1 MDIPQKNYSLLRAP
15 LLHRQCFPA
24 RTQYVSIFNRHLVR
38 FIRLF
43 LDPVNGLVRA
53 GELADTADL
62 PPVEVLEPAVG
73 ATFGAVQFRYGY
85 PFTVELFAFLEN
97 LIRANLRT
105 EITTLAPGLV
115 NGEFHEKR
123 PIVYYCSAGEKNLFL
138 ISFSLP
144 DFLLD

>member
-1 MDIPQKNYSLLRAP
+1 
-15 LLHRQCFPA
+15 
-24 RTQYVSIFNRHLVR
+24 VR

-43 LDPVNGLVRA
+43 FDPVYGLVRA
-53 GELADTADL
+53 GELTDTADL
-62 PPVEVLEPAVG
+62 PPVEVLEAAVG

-123 PIVYYCSAGEKNLFL
+123 PIVYYYSPNEKNLFF
-138 ISFSLP
+138 IFFSLTEV
-144 DFLLD
+144 LLY